1 MSIILND
8 LVKKQDIVDRFNTRV
23 RDLVTAST
31 DWVAGT
37 GVWNTDV
44 GTVIANSTAYG
55 GGYNRGTYADAIAPA
70 VSTADLVPIV
80 GAQTSVVGHV
90 TNVLKSFM
98 SVYANTHRVVL
109 NNTGNLAPASYNGT
123 VRLDGAPGADVS
135 AIQSDFDSSAASF
148 NVLNGQLITA
158 TNLNNLIE
166 ACRTIWTNRAYNP
179 VLENYY
185 YSYCH
190 SSCHSSA
197 PPCHGSRGR
206 R

>member
-23 RDLVTAST
+23 RNLVTANT
-31 DWVAGT
+31 NWGYGT
-37 GVWNTDV
+37 GVWNTNV

-55 GGYNRGTYADAIAPA
+55 GGLNRGTYSDPTAPA
-70 VSTADLVPIV
+70 LSATHLVPIV

-90 TNVLKSFM
+90 TNVLRSFM
-98 SVYANTHRVVL
+98 SVYANSHRVAL

-135 AIQSDFDSSAASF
+135 AIQSDFNASAASF
-148 NVLNGQLITA
+148 NVLNGKVITA

-166 ACRTIWTNRAYNP
+166 ACRTIWINRAYNP